1 MDSVRTFIGANKTV
15 PTYVVLDNKNDRM
28 RVVQGDSVSQTFK
41 IITGKDKGDKM
52 DSLNII
58 QRAIQKKGLQ
68 ASFDSVSKCFFQNN
82 KD

>member
-1 MDSVRTFIGANKTV
+1 
-15 PTYVVLDNKNDRM
+15 M